1 MSTPKIKNVIFFN
14 VFIAHPF
21 KISYNNNGDKMKNKK
36 DERNLK
42 VMFPKYVPG
51 KTPSP
56 RISIPKSWL
65 DDMGKNNDNR
75 EVTATYDPEKK
86 EITIK

>member
-1 MSTPKIKNVIFFN
+1 MI
-14 VFIAHPF
+14 
-21 KISYNNNGDKMKNKK
+21 YNNNGDKMKNR

-65 DDMGKNNDNR
+65 DDMGKNSDNR
-75 EVTATYDPEKK
+75 EVTATYDPKKK